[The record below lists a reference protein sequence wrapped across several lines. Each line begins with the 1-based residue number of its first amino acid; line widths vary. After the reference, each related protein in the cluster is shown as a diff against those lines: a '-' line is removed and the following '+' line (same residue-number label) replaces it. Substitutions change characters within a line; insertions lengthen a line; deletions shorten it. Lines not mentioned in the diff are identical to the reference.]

1 MAFSQEYSTYGKFID
16 LENLSGSNL
25 PVTKGALYL
34 NGAAATPTLQVN
46 SKMAVTGP
54 VIAPTGFMPD
64 ADNGTYLGRP
74 GTAFS
79 DLALG
84 SGAII
89 DFNNS
94 DVTVT
99 HSSNLLTIAGGNTRV
114 ARLEVDSASD
124 YLDVS
129 TNLQVIAAADI
140 VLDPGGNNVLPGSDN
155 TDALGAAGTAWSD
168 LFLGDG
174 AVINF
179 DSGDMTI
186 TNASNEL
193 QVDGGDLVIEGTNK
207 FALGGAPSTDYIQKD
222 TDVKVVAAADIVLD
236 PAGGNVHPGSN
247 DGAALGVA
255 GTGWSDLF
263 LASGAV
269 INWHSGDVTM
279 THAANSLT
287 FDGGAVSFNDNVTLG
302 NAATDVITATGQLT
316 ASAGITT
323 PDLFVASG
331 SATGMEIKEGGN
343 NYMTFITNQSA
354 GGAISVGNSTFSGM
368 FPLIDSSITLGAH
381 TAAGRFAWSKLH
393 VDDIDLDG
401 QGRIDLD
408 DDQDTSIRASADDVI
423 AFELGGTDQLSF
435 AASSLYPR
443 GAGSYDLGT
452 TALPLG
458 DIFVADDKAIQ
469 FGDAQDAKIEYDENG
484 TDQLRIHQPA
494 AGVVIAGT
502 NPKLVLG
509 DAGAEDTMLAFDG
522 NAVDYHVALDD
533 SADKLVIGKGTAAG
547 TTTALSI
554 DTNAH
559 VTATHFTA
567 SYAKIDILDVNE
579 INSVTKTETT
589 LEVVDKI
596 ITVAS
601 GSNSTNSNG
610 AGLKFGGTDSDT
622 VGSVLYNH
630 NSGNGGTIDFNVG
643 GTSHVKLGS
652 GSLSPA
658 QDNGC
663 SLGNATLAWSD
674 VFLNTGGVINFENGD
689 VTMTHS
695 SNLLNIAGGNTRVAR
710 LEVDSAS
717 DYLDVSTNLQV
728 IAAADIVL
736 DPGGNNVLPGSDN
749 ADALGAAGTAW
760 SDLFLGDGAV
770 INFDSG
776 DMTITNASNEL
787 QVDGGDLVM
796 EGTNKLGLGGAPGT
810 DYIQKDTDVKVVA
823 AADIVLSAAGANIKP
838 GSNDQCA
845 LGVSGTAF
853 SDLFLASGAV
863 INFAAGNVT
872 ATHSSGKLTFNTGT
886 SLQAA
891 SFITYSDER
900 LKDNIET
907 LDNALDTVQKLRG
920 VSYDWKADG
929 KPDIGFIAQ
938 EVKNVVP
945 ALVHG
950 SDEKG
955 YAMDYPSMN
964 AILVEAVKQQQDQIE
979 NLRKIVEGLK
989 TK

>member
-1 MAFSQEYSTYGKFID
+1 MAFSQQYSTYGKFID
-16 LENLSGSNL
+16 LENLSGSSL

-34 NGAAATPTLQVN
+34 NGIATAPTLQVN
-46 SKMAVTGP
+46 TQMAVTGT
-54 VIAPTGFMPD
+54 VTVTTGLLPD
-64 ADNGTYLGRP
+64 ADNGAYLGRP

-79 DLALG
+79 DLALA
-84 SGAII
+84 SGAVI
-89 DFNNS
+89 DFDNS

-99 HSSNLLTIAGGNTRV
+99 HASNLLTIAGGNTRV
-114 ARLEVDSASD
+114 ARLEIDSAND
-124 YLDVS
+124 YLDV
-129 TNLQVIAAADI
+129 
-140 VLDPGGNNVLPGSDN
+140 
-155 TDALGAAGTAWSD
+155 
-168 LFLGDG
+168 
-174 AVINF
+174 
-179 DSGDMTI
+179 
-186 TNASNEL
+186 
-193 QVDGGDLVIEGTNK
+193 
-207 FALGGAPSTDYIQKD
+207 D
-222 TDVKVVAAADIVLD
+222 TDLKVIAAADIVLD
-236 PAGGNVHPGSN
+236 PAGGEVKVDGNLVPDSDSADSLGASGTAWANLYVDAIDLNGQGSISMGGTGRIDLDADDDTSIRASADDVIMFEVAGVDEIRMSAN
-247 DGAALGVA
+247 LLAPETSDGAALGSA
-255 GTGWSDLF
+255 TKMWSDAF

-269 INWHSGDVTM
+269 INFNNGDVTM

-368 FPLIDSSITLGAH
+368 FPLIDSAITLGAH

-393 VDDIDLDG
+393 VDNIDLDG

-408 DDQDTSIRASADDVI
+408 DDQDTSIRASADDI
-423 AFELGGTDQLSF
+423 ITFEMGGTDYLNF
-435 AASSLYPR
+435 ATTNLYGR

-469 FGDAQDAKIEYDENG
+469 FGNGQDAKIEYDENG

-533 SADKLVIGKGTAAG
+533 SADKLVFGTG
-547 TTTALSI
+547 TTAGSNTALTI
-554 DTNAH
+554 DTNNH
-559 VTATHFTA
+559 VTATYFTA
-567 SYAKIDILDVNE
+567 SYAQIDILDVNE
-579 INSVTKTETT
+579 INSVVRSETT
-589 LEVVDKI
+589 LEVVDKLI
-596 ITVAS
+596 VAAS
-601 GSNSTNSNG
+601 GSASAAAS
-610 AGLKFGGTDSDT
+610 AGGLQIGGSGGSDT
-622 VGSVLYNH
+622 VASVLYNH
-630 NSGNGGTIDFNVG
+630 NSGNGGTLDFNVG

-658 QDNGC
+658 EDNGC

-717 DYLDVSTNLQV
+717 DYIDVSTNLQV
-728 IAAADIVL
+728 IANADIVL

-749 ADALGAAGTAW
+749 TDALGAAGTAW

-823 AADIVLSAAGANIKP
+823 AADIVLSAAGANVKP

-845 LGVSGTAF
+845 LGVAGTAF
-853 SDLFLASGAV
+853 SDLFLATGAV
-863 INFAAGNVT
+863 INFGNGNVT
-872 ATHSSGKLTFNTGT
+872 ATHSSNKLTFNTGT

-929 KPDIGFIAQ
+929 SADIGFIAQ
-938 EVKNVVP
+938 EVKQVVP

-964 AILVEAVKQQQDQIE
+964 AILVEAVKQQQGQIE
-979 NLRKIVEGLK
+979 NLRKIVESLK
-989 TK
+989 DK

>member
-1 MAFSQEYSTYGKFID
+1 MAFSQQYSTYGKFID
-16 LENLSGSNL
+16 LENLSGSSL

-34 NGAAATPTLQVN
+34 NGAAGAEVLQAN
-46 SKMAVTGP
+46 TALAVTGT
-54 VIAPTGFMPD
+54 VTVTTGLLPD
-64 ADNGTYLGRP
+64 ANDGAYLGSTTRQ
-74 GTAFS
+74 FS
-79 DLALG
+79 DLFLAE
-84 SGAII
+84 GAVINFDNG
-89 DFNNS
+89 DFTMTQTN
-94 DVTVT
+94 
-99 HSSNLLTIAGGNTRV
+99 NLLALAGGNTRV
-114 ARLEVDSASD
+114 ERLEIDSAND

-140 VLDPGGNNVLPGSDN
+140 ILDPGGNNVLPGSDN
-155 TDALGAAGTAWSD
+155 ADALGAAGTAWSD

-193 QVDGGDLVIEGTNK
+193 QVDGGDLVMEGTNK

-269 INWHSGDVTM
+269 LNFHSGDVTI
-279 THAANSLT
+279 THSANALV
-287 FDGGAVSFNDNVTLG
+287 FDGGGVTFNDNVTLG
-302 NAATDVITATGQLT
+302 NATSDVITAAGQLT

-323 PDLFVASG
+323 PDIFVASG
-331 SATGMEIKEGGN
+331 SAKALEIKEGAN
-343 NYMTFITNQSA
+343 NYLTFVTNQSS
-354 GGAISVGNSTFSGM
+354 GGAITVGGNDFSGI
-368 FPLIDSSITLGAH
+368 FPSVDSTVTLGAH
-381 TAAGRFAWSKLH
+381 SAAGRFAWSKLH
-393 VDDIDLDG
+393 VDNIDLDG

-423 AFELGGTDQLSF
+423 TFEAGGVDALSVK
-435 AASSLYPR
+435 ATGLHIVD
-443 GAGSYDLGT
+443 DLAVHFGT
-452 TALPLG
+452 G
-458 DIFVADDKAIQ
+458 D
-469 FGDAQDAKIEYDENG
+469 DAKIEYDENG

-601 GSNSTNSNG
+601 GSNSSNSNG

-658 QDNGC
+658 ADNGC
-663 SLGNATLAWSD
+663 ALGNVNLAWSD

-717 DYLDVSTNLQV
+717 DYIDVSTNLQV

-907 LDNALDTVQKLRG
+907 LDNALDTVQRLRG

-929 KPDIGFIAQ
+929 SPDIGFIAQ

-964 AILVEAVKQQQDQIE
+964 ALLVEAVKQQQGQIE
-979 NLRKIVEGLK
+979 NLRKIVESLK
-989 TK
+989 DK